1 MNMTKKQF
9 RHDMRRGLGS
19 CQLELRRC
27 TDIEEYRQDILWG
40 IQHALAYD
48 AQCEGTRAIYFFD
61 MIELFDDWSEFYTLI
76 ADSAK
81 RNIKDPGWRFFHYEE
96 ILALMAGAGYAPAQ
110 ETMDELYELL
120 LRAVQRGRPSGNGIW
135 AAMDNFSRI
144 CVSILTNVMQTQE
157 EREVFYLRV
166 LADYGKI
173 LARKP
178 TFGVHCEDKWFE
190 MVAEEDIGET
200 RIHELLAQKSSD
212 PDIARYLE
220 NNRQR
225 AAKRE
230 SYQAMI
236 QSETLKTKTAESL
249 YEKLCVEDWTQINRL
264 RKILRKCG
272 QEEVE
277 KLARLYANEER
288 EELRAR
294 ILRLFRISDSMSAFD
309 DNGIIR
315 MISDAESENETLR
328 EEALTALQETRG
340 QLVRAYALQRLEQQP
355 KDTDALLMLITN
367 YEPGDGKRLISLVKS
382 VSLNENNGAWHGVF
396 SGVRELIYRDH
407 GADKELSEAL
417 LPYMLHEGYCSWC
430 RLCLLELMQPRGLLT
445 PELIEECRW
454 DCYMEIREFVDK
466 L

>member
-1 MNMTKKQF
+1 MTKKQF

-27 TDIEEYRQDILWG
+27 TDIEEYRKDILWG

-120 LRAVQRGRPSGNGIW
+120 LRAVQRGRPSRNGIW

-166 LADYGKI
+166 LADYGKN

-200 RIHELLAQKSSD
+200 RIHELLAQKTSD

-230 SYQAMI
+230 RYQAVI
-236 QSETLKTKTAESL
+236 QAETQETNTAESL
-249 YEKLCVEDWTQINRL
+249 YEKLCVEEQIPL
-264 RKILRKCG
+264 TILRRMVLG
-272 QEEVE
+272 RGPEEAE
-277 KLARLYANEER
+277 KLARLYAKEER

-294 ILRLFRISDSMSAFD
+294 IIRLFRIGDCMSAFD
-309 DNGIIR
+309 DDGISR
-315 MISDAESENETLR
+315 LISDAESENETLR

-340 QLVRAYALQRLEQQP
+340 ELVRAYALQRLEQQL

-367 YEPGDGKRLISLVKS
+367 YEPGDGKRLISLVKT

-396 SGVRELIYRDH
+396 WAVRELIDREQ

-417 LPYMLHEGYCSWC
+417 LPYMLHEGYCSCC
-430 RLCLLELMQPRGLLT
+430 RLYLLELMQPRGLLT

>member
-120 LRAVQRGRPSGNGIW
+120 LRAVQRGRPSRNGIW

-157 EREVFYLRV
+157 DREAFYLHV
-166 LADYGKI
+166 LVDYGKI

-200 RIHELLAQKSSD
+200 RTHELLTQKSSD

-264 RKILRKCG
+264 RKILRECEP
-272 QEEVE
+272 EEAA
-277 KLARLYANEER
+277 KLARLYAKEER

-294 ILRLFRISDSMSAFD
+294 ILHLFRICDSMSAFD

-315 MISDAESENETLR
+315 MISDVESENETLR
-328 EEALTALQETRG
+328 EEALIALQETC
-340 QLVRAYALQRLEQQP
+340 
-355 KDTDALLMLITN
+355 
-367 YEPGDGKRLISLVKS
+367 
-382 VSLNENNGAWHGVF
+382 
-396 SGVRELIYRDH
+396 RELV
-407 GADKELSEAL
+407 
-417 LPYMLHEGYCSWC
+417 CSC
-430 RLCLLELMQPRGLLT
+430 
-445 PELIEECRW
+445 
-454 DCYMEIREFVDK
+454 
-466 L
+466 

>member
-1 MNMTKKQF
+1 
-9 RHDMRRGLGS
+9 
-19 CQLELRRC
+19 
-27 TDIEEYRQDILWG
+27 
-40 IQHALAYD
+40 
-48 AQCEGTRAIYFFD
+48 
-61 MIELFDDWSEFYTLI
+61 
-76 ADSAK
+76 
-81 RNIKDPGWRFFHYEE
+81 
-96 ILALMAGAGYAPAQ
+96 MAGAGYAPAQ

-120 LRAVQRGRPSGNGIW
+120 LRAVQRGRPSRNGIW

-157 EREVFYLRV
+157 DREAFYLHV
-166 LADYGKI
+166 LVDYGKI

-264 RKILRKCG
+264 RKILRECEP
-272 QEEVE
+272 EEAA
-277 KLARLYANEER
+277 KLARLYAKEER

-294 ILRLFRISDSMSAFD
+294 ILHLFRICDSMSAFD

-315 MISDAESENETLR
+315 MISDVESENETLR
-328 EEALTALQETRG
+328 EEALIALQETCG
-340 QLVRAYALQRLEQQP
+340 ELVRAYALRRLEQQP

-382 VSLNENNGAWHGVF
+382 VSLNENDGAWHGVF
-396 SGVRELIYRDH
+396 SAVRELIYRDQ